1 MAGCALIILLVAA
14 ILFAWVLCWGK
25 CCHKKTGTPPAPDVD
40 FGYDQD
46 AKQWKF
52 SWPTPTVGC
61 GTGYVCSYIYILKD
75 PKGGITG
82 NGNGPVLQ
90 QNFIALPTPVIPG
103 TYTLYLQ
110 ARNQIGLSGTTTKTG
125 VVTGPPD
132 VTLRYQPSPGG
143 QFSVVASYSGSE
155 VSNLKLTATTQAL
168 GQNGELGAVI
178 PLPLT
183 NGSATAVAP
192 YVCQANSAGGTSCSW
207 NYGYGQQVI
216 QTNGTVD
223 ATKVLRQWNTITF
236 SVSYF
241 SYGETKTV
249 TTSGQI
255 PGVAVPAF
263 SPDDISFGYQ

>member
-14 ILFAWVLCWGK
+14 LFFAWLFCWGK
-25 CCHKKTGTPPAPDVD
+25 CHHKSGTPPPPNVD

-52 SWPTPTVGC
+52 SWPTPTIGC
-61 GTGYVCSYIYILKD
+61 GTGYICSYVYTLKD
-75 PKGGITG
+75 PHGGLTG
-82 NGNGPVLQ
+82 NSNGPAMQ
-90 QNFIALPTPVIPG
+90 QNFLPLPTPVIPG

-110 ARNQIGLSGTTTKTG
+110 ARNQIGISGITTKTG

-132 VTLRYQPSPGG
+132 VILQYQPTPGG
-143 QFSVVASYSGSE
+143 EFSVTASYTGSE

-168 GQNGELGAVI
+168 GQNGELGATI

-183 NGSATAVAP
+183 NGSATAIAP
-192 YVCQANSAGGTSCSW
+192 YVCQANSGGGTTCKW
-207 NYGYGQQVI
+207 GYGYGQQVI

-223 ATKVLRQWNTITF
+223 ATKVLREWNTITF

-249 TTSGQI
+249 TTTGQI

-263 SPDDISFGYQ
+263 SPNDISFGYQ